1 MKKYKKLIFL
11 CLAAIQL
18 FGFVGCVK
26 HENFADGEKTDE
38 ASEEAPERDY
48 SRIDG
53 KDLYFLDSETLESL
67 REPLIKLLANR
78 KEEYHEEGHDVQYLP
93 PDPNSPSV
101 ECCYSVGLFDFTG
114 DGIPE
119 LLAEPRGFSGSS
131 GSTKYC
137 VYDIKTGELI
147 REFYTGWGSIC
158 SYFDI
163 SRRAVAIV
171 ESSGTQMGHFEQHR
185 YLYVEI
191 YDSSTQE
198 FVSDISVYAEY
209 VINHAMGAKDNE
221 AYYFI
226 DFNPVD
232 WFEYYNVIDSFYM
245 DYVRIPE
252 TELQMFHV
260 WDIDDEYSD
269 RFIRA
274 EKLADLLLSSGQKF
288 IIPNKDT
295 AEKDFGEELCLTKNN

>member
-1 MKKYKKLIFL
+1 M
-11 CLAAIQL
+11 L
-18 FGFVGCVK
+18 F
-26 HENFADGEKTDE
+26 
-38 ASEEAPERDY
+38 R
-48 SRIDG
+48 
-53 KDLYFLDSETLESL
+53 
-67 REPLIKLLANR
+67 
-78 KEEYHEEGHDVQYLP
+78 
-93 PDPNSPSV
+93 
-101 ECCYSVGLFDFTG
+101 
-114 DGIPE
+114 
-119 LLAEPRGFSGSS
+119 
-131 GSTKYC
+131 
-137 VYDIKTGELI
+137 
-147 REFYTGWGSIC
+147 
-158 SYFDI
+158 
-163 SRRAVAIV
+163 
-171 ESSGTQMGHFEQHR
+171 
-185 YLYVEI
+185 
-191 YDSSTQE
+191 STQE

-209 VINHAMGAKDNE
+209 VINHAMGANDNK

-295 AEKDFGEELCLTKNN
+295 AEKNFGEELCLTKNN